1 MRRIEGPGKR
11 RIVLGVGGGGPL
23 FSVDGGDD
31 EDIVVKWF
39 GGCRFMGFGWI
50 ECPSR

>member
-23 FSVDGGDD
+23 FSVDGADD
-31 EDIVVKWF
+31 EDIVYSLQYLEGVDLYK
-39 GGCRFMGFGWI
+39 G
-50 ECPSR
+50 SDVN

>member
-31 EDIVVKWF
+31 EDIVYSVQYLEGVDLCK
-39 GGCRFMGFGWI
+39 
-50 ECPSR
+50 SLDVD